1 MRNVVHIETFKR
13 TGSGVL
19 LKCDVDIRD
28 TMEKDEDIRDIME
41 ADEDSYI
48 VLTNYHV
55 IQDLNQGT
63 HEQKDY
69 VDLKIKD
76 VDGEFIN
83 SKFITHVFAVS
94 GNNYDSSSDIAAL
107 LVIIK
112 KCCKIVCSND
122 IYMGTENNLYIESEG
137 YPHVFQN
144 DLINRE
150 LSFKGEVKKYNREGI
165 GIYKIADDYHGYSDI
180 SDKALMEGLSGAP
193 VYSVYE
199 NKEYLI
205 GINQSVCN
213 IGNGKNPFKMVYFLS
228 IRRVLDWLRSEGI
241 ILYEYR
247 HRNVKI
253 LWMKNSQKEEKS
265 DSKKTKKVVLVGG
278 SGAGKS
284 SFMKTLCQNGGVLD
298 SVGDGQ
304 TTRTTISYD
313 LSVYCKEPYI
323 LIGFQNKKNFF
334 EKRKGQIIL
343 RLIELNLCYRF
354 GMDRKNIVANP
365 LVYLQDIFLPLDHL
379 ARQKDKKK
387 LNDLKDELDELIQLI
402 SKTLYMCEMD
412 EDLEEYK
419 DMIRVAYEK
428 IITFLEKY
436 SNISEKKECGGEG
449 KPLLHKMLSKKKL
462 EKYLKDHQTEDI
474 DNYYESI
481 LQDQSLD
488 ETMINEEQLR
498 CDFREVITKEDGFFD
513 ISEFYYLDSENKMQ
527 TFCEKLFE
535 DYFLADGNIF
545 SDWCSLEREQDDE
558 EDDRQNAEQEIAG
571 KEEIRSKS
579 LYKRIEEFYYRFY
592 ERVAFLMKQRNINL
606 EQKKK
611 IGLQTVTSEDKS
623 FISRCMRKVG
633 RDSLSG
639 IIESISIVDSFSND
653 YALSLHQNKMNHLMF
668 FDTCGLDHIE
678 RGNQTIYFR
687 NLFNEIKQEK
697 EGQSKPIDAIIY
709 IKKLD
714 SEKPTELETTLP
726 VLNQLEEATPV
737 FCIFTAVDQFLSG
750 KEMYIDQLT
759 WDCEGYKKWKNADKI
774 QEFIFPKIIVNMH
787 ENPSFVNKI
796 KAPEQIRNKIYRF
809 FLNHMVPFSS
819 RYQINDDQII
829 DLNTKS
835 LSIIFKALLK
845 DEWNIGF
852 IPSFEGLDDRHKGEL
867 QEAIGHDLR
876 NMFLYASRCDWQ
888 KRHPSTVRA
897 NFRRI
902 YRYSEYYDKNHEE
915 MGFNRTNIDR
925 WDNLLQQGFSES
937 FLNEG
942 KTLQALHDAFGISL
956 IKAYSILARIKNVI
970 ITDEM
975 GKWKPEE
982 KSEYEQSE
990 FRKYFKEMYKNKEAY
1005 TVDVFE
1011 RQENPKDK
1019 YGKSNKIIEFL
1030 NEHCNFLKGL
1040 EMSNQIEIKMI
1051 EYFCLK
1057 IEEALQTENKNYF
1070 VKLQKYDLQ
1079 FKNCVEYIEKTI
1091 LGYSDEKFI
1100 ESKTDKD
1107 VRRETW
1113 EMIARLRGN

>member
-28 TMEKDEDIRDIME
+28 TMET
-41 ADEDSYI
+41 DEDSYI

-55 IQDLNQGT
+55 IQDLNQNT

-253 LWMKNSQKEEKS
+253 LWMKNSQKVVKL
-265 DSKKTKKVVLVGG
+265 DLTKPKKVVLVGG

-284 SFMKTLCQNGGVLD
+284 SFMKTLCQNGGILD

-313 LSVYCKEPYI
+313 LSVFCKEPYI
-323 LIGFQNKKNFF
+323 LIGFQNKKKFF

-379 ARQKDKKK
+379 ARQKDKKE
-387 LNDLKDELDELIQLI
+387 LNTLKDELDELIQLI

-481 LQDQSLD
+481 LQDQSSD

-498 CDFREVITKEDGFFD
+498 WDFREVITKEEGFFD

-527 TFCEKLFE
+527 TFL
-535 DYFLADGNIF
+535 
-545 SDWCSLEREQDDE
+545 
-558 EDDRQNAEQEIAG
+558 
-571 KEEIRSKS
+571 RSC
-579 LYKRIEEFYYRFY
+579 LR
-592 ERVAFLMKQRNINL
+592 
-606 EQKKK
+606 
-611 IGLQTVTSEDKS
+611 
-623 FISRCMRKVG
+623 
-633 RDSLSG
+633 
-639 IIESISIVDSFSND
+639 
-653 YALSLHQNKMNHLMF
+653 
-668 FDTCGLDHIE
+668 
-678 RGNQTIYFR
+678 
-687 NLFNEIKQEK
+687 
-697 EGQSKPIDAIIY
+697 
-709 IKKLD
+709 
-714 SEKPTELETTLP
+714 
-726 VLNQLEEATPV
+726 
-737 FCIFTAVDQFLSG
+737 
-750 KEMYIDQLT
+750 
-759 WDCEGYKKWKNADKI
+759 
-774 QEFIFPKIIVNMH
+774 
-787 ENPSFVNKI
+787 
-796 KAPEQIRNKIYRF
+796 
-809 FLNHMVPFSS
+809 
-819 RYQINDDQII
+819 
-829 DLNTKS
+829 
-835 LSIIFKALLK
+835 IIFLLM
-845 DEWNIGF
+845 EIFFQIGVLWNG
-852 IPSFEGLDDRHKGEL
+852 
-867 QEAIGHDLR
+867 
-876 NMFLYASRCDWQ
+876 SRMMKKTTGKMQ
-888 KRHPSTVRA
+888 SRKLPGKKR
-897 NFRRI
+897 
-902 YRYSEYYDKNHEE
+902 
-915 MGFNRTNIDR
+915 
-925 WDNLLQQGFSES
+925 
-937 FLNEG
+937 
-942 KTLQALHDAFGISL
+942 
-956 IKAYSILARIKNVI
+956 
-970 ITDEM
+970 
-975 GKWKPEE
+975 
-982 KSEYEQSE
+982 
-990 FRKYFKEMYKNKEAY
+990 
-1005 TVDVFE
+1005 
-1011 RQENPKDK
+1011 
-1019 YGKSNKIIEFL
+1019 
-1030 NEHCNFLKGL
+1030 
-1040 EMSNQIEIKMI
+1040 
-1051 EYFCLK
+1051 
-1057 IEEALQTENKNYF
+1057 
-1070 VKLQKYDLQ
+1070 
-1079 FKNCVEYIEKTI
+1079 
-1091 LGYSDEKFI
+1091 
-1100 ESKTDKD
+1100 
-1107 VRRETW
+1107 
-1113 EMIARLRGN
+1113 